1 MEKPLLW
8 QVHLNV
14 DGKVLVC
21 ATSWWNT
28 QQISR
33 YLGETE
39 KPIWISLSSQ
49 RTEIFREITQLYYG
63 NSPDLEKRFG
73 HKGPFWGREYIFWRD
88 RQPLSLIH
96 EIFSPALEQYLGPM
110 KL

>member
-1 MEKPLLW
+1 MSRPSVLMHSDSLCTW
-8 QVHLNV
+8 VH
-14 DGKVLVC
+14 
-21 ATSWWNT
+21 
-28 QQISR
+28 R
-33 YLGETE
+33 
-39 KPIWISLSSQ
+39 
-49 RTEIFREITQLYYG
+49 
-63 NSPDLEKRFG
+63 RFG